1 MKQFRRGLLALI
13 LALSLLLSGCN
24 ALALGDFF
32 QQIGDILQSGMSV
45 PFSQMEYSRPDSGAF
60 LEQVEKTEKLSET
73 ETDVEKL
80 MEEVYACY
88 ELYYS
93 FYTNYVLANI
103 HYCIDVTDIYW
114 DEEYQHCLD
123 ATSQVDAA
131 MDSLLYALAD
141 CGLRQEL
148 EKDDFFGEGFFSAY
162 EGDSLWDEAFTAL
175 MDEEAEL
182 LAEYYDLSAEAGP
195 HMAYSDAFF
204 TQWGTKFIDLFT
216 RLVALRQEIAD
227 CAGYDNYIGFAYD
240 FYYDRDYT
248 PEQAVSL
255 IGDIQKELSPLY
267 TQMPETVR
275 YPGYAPCT
283 EAQIFAYVKETAGA
297 MGGTVGDA
305 FRLLE
310 ENGLYNTAIS
320 NKKYDASFEVYLPN
334 YYSPYVF
341 LNPQGIAMDKLTFA
355 HEFGHFCNDYAAGG
369 TVAGV
374 DVAEVFS
381 QAMEY
386 LSLCYNPQGGTLEP
400 VKMADTLGLFVEQSA
415 YACFEHR
422 VYQLEGEEITA
433 ENVLAVY
440 RQVGEEFGFAGDYWD
455 SREFVMIPHFFTNPL
470 YIISYVVSA
479 DAAMQIYQA
488 ELETKGAGLALM
500 EQNLDTDQPLFL
512 AFVEEA
518 GLTSPFESGRAAALR
533 DTLRAGIW
541 GK

>member
-1 MKQFRRGLLALI
+1 MKQFKRSLVALV
-13 LALSLLLSGCN
+13 LVLSLLLSGCN
-24 ALALGDFF
+24 ALALEELF
-32 QQIGDILQSGMSV
+32 QQIGSVLQNGMSV
-45 PFSQMEYSRPDSGAF
+45 SFSDMEYSRPDLTAF
-60 LEQVEKTEKLSET
+60 REQTEKTEELSKT
-73 ETDVEKL
+73 ETDVKKL
-80 MEEVYACY
+80 MDEVYACY
-88 ELYYS
+88 ELYYD

-103 HYCIDVTDIYW
+103 HYCADVTDIYW
-114 DEEYQHCLD
+114 DEEYQHCLSY
-123 ATSQVDAA
+123 TSEVDAA

-141 CGLRQEL
+141 CTLRGEL

-162 EGDSLWDEAFTAL
+162 EGDSVWDETFTAL
-175 MDEEAEL
+175 MDQEADL
-182 LAEYYDLSAEAGP
+182 LAEYYDLSAEASP
-195 HMAYSDAFF
+195 YMAYSKEFF
-204 TQWGTKFIDLFT
+204 TQWGTKFVDLFG
-216 RLVALRQEIAD
+216 RLVALRQEIAEY
-227 CAGYDNYIGFAYD
+227 AGYENYIGFAYD

-267 TQMPETVR
+267 AQLTESVR

-283 EAQIFAYVKETAGA
+283 EAQIFAYVKDTAEK
-297 MGGTVGDA
+297 MGGTILDA
-305 FRLLE
+305 FRLME
-310 ENGLYNTAIS
+310 KNELYNTTIS
-320 NKKYDASFEVYLPN
+320 NKKYDASFEVFLPN
-334 YYSPYVF
+334 YFSPYVF
-341 LNPQGIAMDKLTFA
+341 LNPQGIAMDQLTFA

-386 LSLCYNPQGGTLEP
+386 LSLCYNPKGSTLEP
-400 VKMADTLGLFVEQSA
+400 TKMADTLGLFVEQSA

-422 VYQLEGEEITA
+422 VYRLKGEEITA

-440 RQVGEEFGFAGDYWD
+440 QQVGEEFGFAGGYWD
-455 SREFVMIPHFFTNPL
+455 AREFVMIPHFFTNPL

-488 ELETKGAGLALM
+488 ERKETGAGLALM
-500 EQNLDTDQPLFL
+500 EANLDTDQPLFL

-518 GLTSPFESGRAAALR
+518 GLTSPFEPGRAAALR